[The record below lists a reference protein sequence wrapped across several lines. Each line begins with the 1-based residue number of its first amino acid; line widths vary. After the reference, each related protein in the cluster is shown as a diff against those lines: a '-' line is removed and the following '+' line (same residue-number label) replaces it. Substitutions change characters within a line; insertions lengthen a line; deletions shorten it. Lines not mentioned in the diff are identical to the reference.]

1 MLIYAKLCAKIKQVR
16 NWANKCTAILT
27 SKVKWHFNIPINFIE
42 DTGTLVSLCKKKIKK
57 KKKKKKEIK
66 DRRKSV

>member
-42 DTGTLVSLCKKKIKK
+42 DTGTLVSLCKKKKEK